1 MNSEQKKFWYVVY
14 TKPNWEKK
22 VAELL
27 GKKGI
32 EQYCPLNRVQKQ
44 WHDRKK
50 IVLEPLFTSYVFVR
64 IDSESHSR
72 VRAMPGIIN
81 FVYWLGQP
89 AIVKNEE
96 IEAIRDFLL
105 EHNTVYLEKAAVNVN
120 DMVKIIRGPLI
131 HREGKIVQVNNNTVK
146 IALPSIGYALI
157 AQISRNNIEAVT
169 PSASFDAFTIKQ
181 ERKLRGII

>member
-131 HREGKIVQVNNNTVK
+131 HREGKIVQVNNNTEGYK
-146 IALPSIGYALI
+146 IKSKHRLECEMTIRGG
-157 AQISRNNIEAVT
+157 AVVY
-169 PSASFDAFTIKQ
+169 D
-181 ERKLRGII
+181 LNGIIEPEVIKKNE